1 MIQDVM
7 QSRKI
12 ILFKGMCRDGGTQI
26 DTEIRIGVGIGIIMG
41 KEIAL
46 GMQLE
51 LKRDSDRQCI
61 SSREDR

>member
-1 MIQDVM
+1 
-7 QSRKI
+7 
-12 ILFKGMCRDGGTQI
+12 MCRDGGTQI